1 MAESEEAIAEEGW
14 LSKLKHYTF
23 FAKYIFLSI
32 SLLLCFIFV
41 VRPLVAWLTS
51 SSSENMEML
60 KQLPKTVG
68 EIENEYAQGV
78 KSLPFRDRALEI
90 ITKDSESSV
99 HLMQNW
105 LKEK

>member
-1 MAESEEAIAEEGW
+1 
-14 LSKLKHYTF
+14 
-23 FAKYIFLSI
+23 
-32 SLLLCFIFV
+32 
-41 VRPLVAWLTS
+41 
-51 SSSENMEML
+51 MEML